1 MADRLGWKIFIVT
14 IHALLGWVLC
24 GATIGVG
31 REIMSMQLTLIIHAI
46 GAPIFFGI
54 ISWLYFRKYA
64 FTSPLV
70 TGIIFLGFVMVMDF
84 FVVALLIEKSL
95 EMFRSPLGTWIP
107 FALIFMST
115 FSVGQIVTGKCR

>member
-1 MADRLGWKIFIVT
+1 MADRLGWRIFIVT

-31 REIMSMQLTLIIHAI
+31 REIMSMQLTLIVHAI
-46 GAPIFFGI
+46 GAPIFFGN
-54 ISWLYFRKYA
+54 ISWLYLRKYV

-70 TGIIFLGFVMVMDF
+70 TGIIFLGFVLVMDF

-107 FALIFMST
+107 FALIFIST